1 MGTANSIPILG
12 AHASIAGGIHKA
24 VERAK
29 EDTCQCVQ
37 FFSKNNNQWA
47 AKPLRSGD
55 VARFQQALRACDV
68 SHPLIHDSYLINL
81 ASPQKELWH
90 RSIDAFVEELHR
102 AELLGV
108 PYVVTH
114 PGCHTTKTERQGLRR
129 VVHALDAVSR
139 QASDWKVRV
148 LLETTAGQGTSLG
161 ASFEHL
167 GFLLGETKRAD
178 RLDVCFDTCHVFAA
192 GYPLGTRREY
202 DATMGRFD
210 AVVGLRRIKAFH
222 LNDSKRSL
230 GSRVDRHEHIGR
242 GRMGLEPFR
251 HLMNDPRFRN
261 IPMYL
266 ETPKGEE
273 AGESLDA
280 VNLRTLRG
288 LMERR

>member
-1 MGTANSIPILG
+1 MRTAKSTPILG

-24 VERAK
+24 VQRAK

-47 AKPLRSGD
+47 AKPLRAED
-55 VARFQQALRACDV
+55 VARFQEALRACDV
-68 SHPLIHDSYLINL
+68 SHPLVHDSYLINL
-81 ASPQKELWH
+81 ASPENELWR

-102 AELLGV
+102 AESLGV

-114 PGCHTTKTERQGLRR
+114 PGCYTTQSLRHGLRR
-129 VVHALDAVSR
+129 VVRALDAVSR

-161 ASFEHL
+161 ACFEHL
-167 GFLLGETKRAD
+167 AFLLGEAKRGE

-192 GYPLGTRREY
+192 GYPLGTRTEY
-202 DATMGRFD
+202 DATMGQFD
-210 AVVGLRRIKAFH
+210 AVVGLGRIKAFH
-222 LNDSKRSL
+222 LNDSKRPL

-242 GRMGLEPFR
+242 GQMGLEPFR
-251 HLMNDPRFRN
+251 HLMNDLRFRN

-280 VNLRTLRG
+280 FNLRTLRG
-288 LMERR
+288 LIKRR